1 MKCGRCPQRT
11 FNIRRNAM
19 RFYNWAK
26 NFEEMPTCDDVL
38 KGVRKTERTY
48 WLYAVICVLVVL
60 YGISTMAEAAEDDI
74 KEIAMGLFIAIAGFI
89 YIAIIKLWVN
99 IKLTMYFIIWDRNNT
114 LEAEIKKSEL
124 QDM

>member
-1 MKCGRCPQRT
+1 
-11 FNIRRNAM
+11 M
-19 RFYNWAK
+19 RYFNWAK
-26 NFEEMPTCDDVL
+26 NFEETPTCDDVL
-38 KGVRKTERTY
+38 KGVRKTEKTY
-48 WLYAVICVLVVL
+48 WIYAVICVLVVL
-60 YGISTMAEAAEDDI
+60 HGISTMAEAAEDDI